1 MGRPAPGKTIR
12 EFSSA
17 CKNKRLHKKSRIII
31 DIYGKGKYN
40 KLRNYLKS
48 SKLQNKSITRQ
59 EMLASNLPNC
69 RTSQSSGRKWLPQI
83 SKIAKQ
89 VNQVAGN
96 GCPKSPKT
104 QNKSIKW
111 QEMLTSN
118 LQNRRTSQSPG
129 RKWLPQISKIAK
141 QVNQAAGNGCLK
153 SPKSQNKSIKRQEL
167 VVSNLQNRRTSQSSG
182 RKCLPQ
188 ISQIAKQVNQAP
200 RNGCPKSPKTQNK
213 SITRQEMVAPNLQ
226 NCRTSQTYCLI

>member
-17 CKNKRLHKKSRIII
+17 CKNKRIHKKSKIII

-48 SKLQNKSITRQ
+48 SKSQNKSIKRQ
-59 EMLASNLPNC
+59 EMLAPNLQNR
-69 RTSQSSGRKWLPQI
+69 RTSQSSVRKWLPQISKITKQVNQVAGNSCPKSPKTQNKSIKWQQMVASNLPNRKTSQSPGKKWLPQI

-96 GCPKSPKT
+96 GCLKSPKL

-111 QEMLTSN
+111 QEMVASN
-118 LQNRRTSQSPG
+118 LQNRITSQSSG
-129 RKWLPQISKIAK
+129 KKWLPQISKIAK
-141 QVNQAAGNGCLK
+141 QVNHPARNGCL
-153 SPKSQNKSIKRQEL
+153 
-167 VVSNLQNRRTSQSSG
+167 
-182 RKCLPQ
+182 
-188 ISQIAKQVNQAP
+188 
-200 RNGCPKSPKTQNK
+200 KSPKTQNK
-213 SITRQEMVAPNLQ
+213 SNIL
-226 NCRTSQTYCLI
+226 SHIG

>member
-59 EMLASNLPNC
+59 EMVASNLPKR
-69 RTSQSSGRKWLPQI
+69 RTSPSTVSKCLPQI
-83 SKIAKQ
+83 SKNAEQ
-89 VNQVAGN
+89 VHQPTANA
-96 GCPKSPKT
+96 CLKSPKT
-104 QNKSIKW
+104 QNKSINR
-111 QEMLTSN
+111 QEMIASN
-118 LQNRRTSQSPG
+118 LQKRRTSQTTDS
-129 RKWLPQISKIAK
+129 KCLPQISKITEQVK
-141 QVNQAAGNGCLK
+141 QPTRNDCL
-153 SPKSQNKSIKRQEL
+153 
-167 VVSNLQNRRTSQSSG
+167 
-182 RKCLPQ
+182 
-188 ISQIAKQVNQAP
+188 
-200 RNGCPKSPKTQNK
+200 KSPKTQNK
-213 SITRQEMVAPNLQ
+213 SNRRQELVASNLQ